1 MSLGNNGRQKERGD
15 IEANL
20 PRTLDSPVTISGLWG
35 LHHVRRD
42 TFCEVK
48 EKETGMGVTP
58 AQPADSSGDHICL
71 CQLLSVCVSSPRI
84 TAMIFT
90 LKQLPSQDLGMLHK
104 WRWEL
109 PESRQE
115 GTHFVGHRECI
126 AVLSAPFAVE
136 KERTSFKI
144 DLFPDLSPSWFHHS
158 FFRWPGT
165 AQFPSL
171 TLSFLLINEGIHLP
185 LNDP

>member
-20 PRTLDSPVTISGLWG
+20 PRTLDSPVTISGLRG

-84 TAMIFT
+84 TAMIFA
-90 LKQLPSQDLGMLHK
+90 LKQLPSQDLGMLHNGG
-104 WRWEL
+104 EGSQ
-109 PESRQE
+109 SRAKR
-115 GTHFVGHRECI
+115 G
-126 AVLSAPFAVE
+126 
-136 KERTSFKI
+136 RT
-144 DLFPDLSPSWFHHS
+144 L
-158 FFRWPGT
+158 
-165 AQFPSL
+165 
-171 TLSFLLINEGIHLP
+171 
-185 LNDP
+185 